1 VRLQLTTLAAVVAS
15 ARGAAAEPTIEGDH
29 ATVVARTSAYVDDD
43 DTVISTSTVAVRAK
57 PTEKVIVS
65 ARYVADAVSSA
76 SVDVITA
83 ATERWTELRSEVLG
97 GVAFADGTTTVSLDY
112 TYSHENDWDSHTIAA
127 GASRDLFKHNLTLG
141 VGGSYVANAIGRED
155 DMNFAEE
162 MSIVGGSVRAVW
174 VAGPS
179 DIFTTSYDLS
189 RATGYQASPY
199 RYAFVADPTGVPI
212 AFPETAPELRTRHA
226 LTTRWNHHLG
236 TDTAL
241 RSHARV
247 YGDDWGVRSLT
258 AGTEVVV
265 GMEPFEVSASARLY
279 AQTHADFYQD
289 VYDQPR
295 RYMTADR
302 ELSTFQDAFV
312 GVRGRWIGETLSL
325 DASLTGFA
333 FRFPE
338 FARLP
343 TRRGFIAAI
352 GLVWAL

>member
-1 VRLQLTTLAAVVAS
+1 MRLQLTALAATLVATDVC
-15 ARGAAAEPTIEGDH
+15 AEPAIEGDH
-29 ATVVARTSAYVDDD
+29 ATIVARTSAYVDDD
-43 DTVISTSTVAVRAK
+43 DTVISTSLVAVRAK
-57 PTEKVIVS
+57 PTERITVS

-97 GVAFADGTTTVSLDY
+97 GVAFADGTTTLSLDY

-141 VGGSYVANAIGRED
+141 IGGSYVANAVGREGD
-155 DMNFAEE
+155 LNFAEE
-162 MSIVGGSVRAVW
+162 MSIIGGSVRAVW
-174 VAGPS
+174 VAGES
-179 DIFTTSYDLS
+179 DIFSSAYDLS
-189 RATGYQASPY
+189 RATGYQSSPY

-212 AFPETAPELRTRHA
+212 AFPEAAPEQRTRHA

-236 TDTAL
+236 ADTAL
-241 RSHARV
+241 RSHARL

-258 AGTEVVV
+258 AGTEIVV
-265 GMEPFEVSASARLY
+265 GMEPFELSASARLY
-279 AQTHADFYQD
+279 AQTRAEFYQD
-289 VYDQPR
+289 VYDQAR

-325 DASLTGFA
+325 DAGLTGFA